1 MSETPPTLTRAQ
13 LHELVHTFYA
23 DVRADTAL
31 GPVFDAAIGEHWAHH
46 LERMVEFW
54 SSLMLGS
61 RGFSGNVYGKHMA
74 LEGVE
79 PAHFER
85 WMTHWHHHTR
95 HFAPDDRLRLR
106 QAAQTIGRSL
116 FLGFFN
122 RSAEFIADDDGR
134 VVVATS

>member
-1 MSETPPTLTRAQ
+1 MTDASTALTRAQ
-13 LHELVHTFYA
+13 LHDLVHAFYA
-23 DVRADTAL
+23 DVRADGAL
-31 GPVFDAAIGEHWAHH
+31 GPVFDAAIGEHWPHH

-85 WMTHWHHHTR
+85 WMTHWHRHTR
-95 HFAPDDRLRLR
+95 HFAPDDRQRLR

>member
-1 MSETPPTLTRAQ
+1 MSENPTALTRAQ
-13 LHELVHTFYA
+13 LHDLVHAFYA

-31 GPVFDAAIGEHWAHH
+31 GPVFDAAIGEHWTHH

-79 PAHFER
+79 PGHFER

-95 HFAPDDRLRLR
+95 HFAPDDRQRLR

-122 RSAEFIADDDGR
+122 RSAEFIAGDDGR